1 MIFIDIDK
9 PNLID
14 IHNYLIRNIRI
25 DLIKNNNILGKDIL
39 EFKYRNRQCD
49 IMILNN
55 NVIAITIRQNRF
67 NERNYSQKNNLY
79 LKNKSDI
86 FLKKQTKGEDK

>member
-1 MIFIDIDK
+1 MINIYNNYNHMNRIIETLESNYFNIFNIIMIFIDIDK

-55 NVIAITIRQNRF
+55 NVIITLFPI
-67 NERNYSQKNNLY
+67 K
-79 LKNKSDI
+79 
-86 FLKKQTKGEDK
+86 

>member
-1 MIFIDIDK
+1 MNRIIETLESNYFNIFNIIMIFIDIDK

-55 NVIAITIRQNRF
+55 NVIITLFPI
-67 NERNYSQKNNLY
+67 K
-79 LKNKSDI
+79 
-86 FLKKQTKGEDK
+86 